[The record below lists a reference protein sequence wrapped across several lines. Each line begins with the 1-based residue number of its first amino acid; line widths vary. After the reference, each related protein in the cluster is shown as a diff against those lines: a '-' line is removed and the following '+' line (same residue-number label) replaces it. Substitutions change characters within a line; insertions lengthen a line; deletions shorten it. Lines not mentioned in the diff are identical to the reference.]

1 MSPGEGSLGGRPP
14 THRPRHLRQS
24 QGGEGGGGTGQAG
37 WTGQLRLPTLE
48 GPGTACVCLPWRP
61 PFCSVAKPPIWRKT
75 SGRTDSRWAPLG
87 QMSPKMLI
95 AVNVLNENTSYT
107 QQGGDGSDGSGVR
120 GPWVQRQTSPLAF
133 GDVGR
138 IHSLIQQ
145 ELHEGLAL
153 GYNDKHHSQALP
165 GLQTREG
172 DENNHKQWSHCC
184 KSR

>member
-1 MSPGEGSLGGRPP
+1 MSPGEGPLGGRPP

-48 GPGTACVCLPWRP
+48 GPGTACVCLPWSP
-61 PFCSVAKPPIWRKT
+61 PFCSVAKPLIWRKT

-107 QQGGDGSDGSGVR
+107 AGRRWQRRLRGKRALGSEANIPLSVR
-120 GPWVQRQTSPLAF
+120 GRRP
-133 GDVGR
+133 
-138 IHSLIQQ
+138 HSLT
-145 ELHEGLAL
+145 
-153 GYNDKHHSQALP
+153 HSAGAP
-165 GLQTREG
+165 
-172 DENNHKQWSHCC
+172 
-184 KSR
+184 